1 MQDIALERHYTVFE
15 LAQMWNVSHMTIRRM
30 FESEPGVLIFGSD
43 ETRYGRR
50 RTTMRIPE
58 SVAIRV
64 HRDKHTRRTASTK
77 NCTNYVRKGCEM
89 GE

>member
-1 MQDIALERHYTVFE
+1 MSNPALERHYTVFE
-15 LAQMWNVSHMTIRRM
+15 LAEKWGLSHMTIRRL
-30 FESEPGVLIFGSD
+30 FENEPGVLVFGSN
-43 ETRYGRR
+43 ETRYGRK

-64 HRDKHTRRTASTK
+64 HQSRQCTSRVRSGRDK
-77 NCTNYVRKGCEM
+77 